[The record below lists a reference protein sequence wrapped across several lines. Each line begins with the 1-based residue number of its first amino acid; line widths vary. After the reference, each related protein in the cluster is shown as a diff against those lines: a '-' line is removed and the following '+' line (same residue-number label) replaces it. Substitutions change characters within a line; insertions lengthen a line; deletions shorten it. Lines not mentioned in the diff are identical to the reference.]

1 MKKFGIVYVKDN
13 IYNDNVKKT
22 IRNTTPHI
30 YVFTIFFQPSF
41 KDLFPFYSALSL
53 LFFRELP
60 HIISVFSVFVEYS
73 TNIVLTKI
81 RQVKLFYRIFV
92 NYKDM
97 ETEFKSILN
106 DFIKENGLTV
116 SEFARQI
123 GVRPSQVSE
132 WLRGKAK
139 PGYDSLK
146 AMAKAFNIS
155 ANYFL
160 GLTDEY

>member
-1 MKKFGIVYVKDN
+1 
-13 IYNDNVKKT
+13 
-22 IRNTTPHI
+22 
-30 YVFTIFFQPSF
+30 
-41 KDLFPFYSALSL
+41 
-53 LFFRELP
+53 
-60 HIISVFSVFVEYS
+60 
-73 TNIVLTKI
+73 
-81 RQVKLFYRIFV
+81 
-92 NYKDM
+92 M